1 MFGLSSFSFLLLHS
15 LPPPFLDLRCPQ
27 TWLIICLTR
36 TLKTDG
42 VNDPEKLL
50 SQAAHMPML
59 STPDDRSITSLY
71 VGGVDTSIA
80 KEDLRLVNA

>member
-1 MFGLSSFSFLLLHS
+1 M
-15 LPPPFLDLRCPQ
+15 
-27 TWLIICLTR
+27 TVCLTR

-59 STPDDRSITSLY
+59 SAPDDRSITSLY
-71 VGGVDTSIA
+71 VGGVDTSITE
-80 KEDLRLVNA
+80 EDLRLVNVEELS

>member
-1 MFGLSSFSFLLLHS
+1 M
-15 LPPPFLDLRCPQ
+15 
-27 TWLIICLTR
+27 TVCLTR

-42 VNDPEKLL
+42 VNNPLVKKLL

-71 VGGVDTSIA
+71 IGGVDTSITE
-80 KEDLRLVNA
+80 EDLRLVNVEELS